1 MSLKPTETA
10 PTDPAKSTIAPGT
23 PVSVPT
29 DTRSANRS
37 TRPRTLDSHELLG
50 EQAQVLIRHL
60 GEIYRLQ
67 TTRQGKLIL
76 TK

>member
-1 MSLKPTETA
+1 MSSKPVLTPNGSLAKQVPRLPERPSPSATSTA
-10 PTDPAKSTIAPGT
+10 LASAP
-23 PVSVPT
+23 
-29 DTRSANRS
+29 RM
-37 TRPRTLDSHELLG
+37 LDSSALMG
-50 EQAQVLIRHL
+50 DQALVLIQHQ